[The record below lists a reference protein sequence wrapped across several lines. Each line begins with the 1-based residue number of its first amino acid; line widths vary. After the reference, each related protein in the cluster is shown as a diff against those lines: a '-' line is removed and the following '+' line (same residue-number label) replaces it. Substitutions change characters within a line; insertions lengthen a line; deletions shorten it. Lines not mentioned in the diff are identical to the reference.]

1 MRQDPV
7 YRETLVRGELEPV
20 YVDREGLMAYYR
32 RADRNLM
39 ILANLKSE
47 PEAVDIGCEYKI
59 LLDNLD
65 PSGSHEQTQQLLQ
78 LQLQAWQGMILE
90 LAQ

>member
-1 MRQDPV
+1 MDIEQ
-7 YRETLVRGELEPV
+7 
-20 YVDREGLMAYYR
+20 
-32 RADRNLM
+32 RNLM

-78 LQLQAWQGMILE
+78 LQAWQGMILE